1 MTEGFQITYTG
12 QEVQDL
18 LDDVNEASP
27 LSNMEIEELLNNA
40 DNF

>member
-27 LSNMEIEELLNNA
+27 LTNMEIEELLNNA

>member
-1 MTEGFQITYTG
+1 MNEGYQITYTG
-12 QEVQDL
+12 EQVQDL
-18 LDDVNEASP
+18 LDDVSEASP